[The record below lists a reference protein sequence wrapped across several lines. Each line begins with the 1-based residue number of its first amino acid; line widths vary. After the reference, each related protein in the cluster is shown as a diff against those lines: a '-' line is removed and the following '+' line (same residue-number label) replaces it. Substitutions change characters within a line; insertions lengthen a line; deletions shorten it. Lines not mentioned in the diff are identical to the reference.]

1 MQDLY
6 IITGAAGHLGST
18 IIRKLMKEDCAIR
31 GLILPSEKA
40 EFVKRVSYFTGDVT
54 DSDSLDMLF
63 SDLDGYRVY
72 VIHTAGLISISSHD
86 DERLYSVNV
95 KGTENIIA
103 KCIEHNIT
111 RMLYVSSVHAIPEE
125 EGHAITEV
133 SSFNGDSVEGSYA
146 KTKAAATAA
155 VIEACRNGL
164 LDAVVVHPSGIIGPY
179 DDGRNHLVQLVK
191 MYITGKLP
199 AGVDGGYDFVDV
211 RDVADGCMNALRKG
225 RTGECYILS
234 NRYVAIR
241 ELLDNL
247 RKLTGGRRKI
257 CLPVW
262 VARCFEPF
270 FAFSARLTH
279 TRPLYT
285 SYALSTLEGNGH
297 FSHMKATMEL
307 GYKPRP
313 ISSTIADTIAW
324 LRRSKT

>member
-1 MQDLY
+1 MAINIKHISGRTNPADILASPRRP
-6 IITGAAGHLGST
+6 ISTGDTAPPT
-18 IIRKLMKEDCAIR
+18 IDIIRYDEAVLV
-31 GLILPSEKA
+31 PSP
-40 EFVKRVSYFTGDVT
+40 R
-54 DSDSLDMLF
+54 
-63 SDLDGYRVY
+63 
-72 VIHTAGLISISSHD
+72 ISA
-86 DERLYSVNV
+86 RAM
-95 KGTENIIA
+95 ENIVG
-103 KCIEHNIT
+103 NMT
-111 RMLYVSSVHAIPEE
+111 
-125 EGHAITEV
+125 
-133 SSFNGDSVEGSYA
+133 
-146 KTKAAATAA
+146 
-155 VIEACRNGL
+155 
-164 LDAVVVHPSGIIGPY
+164 
-179 DDGRNHLVQLVK
+179 
-191 MYITGKLP
+191 
-199 AGVDGGYDFVDV
+199 
-211 RDVADGCMNALRKG
+211 
-225 RTGECYILS
+225 LS